1 VTLQQLTYFVAAV
14 KQGSF
19 SAAAQALYIAQP
31 SLSEQI
37 KRLENELGV
46 TLFVRTN
53 RQLVLT
59 EAGHLLLP
67 EAQRTLA
74 AAREAADSVRGVRTL
89 TGGTVAFGTFSSAHH
104 LLLTELIAD
113 FRAQHPNVRVRAV
126 GLNSSEV
133 ADAVRAG
140 TLEAGLIA
148 LPVDDRGLDV
158 SPVVWSSEAVYL
170 STDPARVRH
179 PLTPTELAS
188 AALIL
193 PEARWGSADPTRRQ
207 LLERMQ
213 TAGTTLVPVVEVE
226 SPASALALAARGVG
240 DTIIS
245 LPLTQYLGYTDR
257 LHWASLDPPLRE
269 TFAFVTRRAAH
280 LSPATRALMQL
291 AREHLRSLPHAKR
304 RRAARGRGPSR
315 SSAGRST

>member
-1 VTLQQLTYFVAAV
+1 VTLQQLTYFLAAV
-14 KQGSF
+14 EHGSF
-19 SAAAQALYIAQP
+19 SAAAHALYIAQP

-53 RQLVLT
+53 RRLVLT
-59 EAGHLLLP
+59 EAGQILLP

-89 TGGTVAFGTFSSAHH
+89 AGGTVAFGTFSSAHH

-113 FRAQHPNVRVRAV
+113 FRARHPQVRVRVV
-126 GLNSSEV
+126 GLNSAEV
-133 ADAVRAG
+133 ADAVRDG

-158 SPVVWSSEAVYL
+158 SPVVWTSEAVYL
-170 STDPARVRH
+170 STDAARVRR
-179 PLTPTELAS
+179 PMTPGGLAGAS
-188 AALIL
+188 LIL
-193 PEARWGSADPTRRQ
+193 PEARWGSADPTRHQ

-213 TAGTTLVPVVEVE
+213 KAGTTLAPVVEVE

-245 LPLTQYLGYTDR
+245 LPLAQYLGYTDR
-257 LHWASLDPPLRE
+257 LRWVSLDPPLHE

-280 LSPATRALMQL
+280 VSPATRRLMQL
-291 AREHLRSLPHAKR
+291 ARQHLRSI
-304 RRAARGRGPSR
+304 GPSKDAPN
-315 SSAGRST
+315 AGTVSG

>member
-1 VTLQQLTYFVAAV
+1 VTLQQLTYFLAAV
-14 KQGSF
+14 EHGSF

-46 TLFVRTN
+46 ALFVRTN
-53 RQLVLT
+53 RRLVLT
-59 EAGHLLLP
+59 EAAQVFLP

-74 AAREAADSVRGVRTL
+74 AAREAAESVRGVRTL
-89 TGGTVAFGTFSSAHH
+89 TGGTVAFGSFSSAHH

-113 FRAQHPNVRVRAV
+113 FRTRHPHVRVRAV

-133 ADAVRAG
+133 ADAVRDG

-158 SPVVWSSEAVYL
+158 SPVVWTSEAVYL
-170 STDPARVRH
+170 STDPARVRR
-179 PLTPTELAS
+179 PVTPEQLAG
-188 AALIL
+188 AELIL
-193 PEARWGSADPTRRQ
+193 PEARWGNADPTRHQ

-213 TAGTTLVPVVEVE
+213 KAGVALAPVVEVE

-240 DTIIS
+240 DTVIS
-245 LPLTQYLGYTDR
+245 LPLAQYLGYTGSLR
-257 LHWASLDPPLRE
+257 WASLDPPLQE

-280 LSPATRALMQL
+280 LSPATRVLMQL
-291 AREHLRSLPHAKR
+291 ARQHLRDLPHDRASRSRSR
-304 RRAARGRGPSR
+304 RRRG
-315 SSAGRST
+315 